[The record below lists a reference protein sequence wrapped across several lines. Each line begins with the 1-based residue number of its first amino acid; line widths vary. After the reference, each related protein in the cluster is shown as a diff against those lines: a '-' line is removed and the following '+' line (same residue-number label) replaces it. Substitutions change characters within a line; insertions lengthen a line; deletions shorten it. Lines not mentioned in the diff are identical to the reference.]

1 MKARYPGQLIGLIW
15 DSAPS
20 HKDTASIEFLKQA
33 EDDGWLKVVRIPG
46 GITSVVQVGDIAC
59 NGPLKKRV
67 KALYGKWRSDQIRE
81 IQERNNS
88 RYTGNEKLVV
98 SRDRIIEWV
107 ERAIREYN
115 SDQMQDNTIVKTF
128 RLVGQD
134 PFNDSTQ
141 QFEEHLRSLRE
152 TGAYNALT
160 LRHEEVERQK
170 NFEESAETILLKL
183 QDLTLDSMRAEEIG
197 VALESNDSDLDEEEA
212 MIESDTLVEDCD
224 SDIDSQIDM
233 MELVDE

>member
-1 MKARYPGQLIGLIW
+1 M
-15 DSAPS
+15 
-20 HKDTASIEFLKQA
+20 
-33 EDDGWLKVVRIPG
+33 
-46 GITSVVQVGDIAC
+46 
-59 NGPLKKRV
+59 
-67 KALYGKWRSDQIRE
+67 
-81 IQERNNS
+81 
-88 RYTGNEKLVV
+88 
-98 SRDRIIEWV
+98 
-107 ERAIREYN
+107 
-115 SDQMQDNTIVKTF
+115 
-128 RLVGQD
+128 
-134 PFNDSTQ
+134 
-141 QFEEHLRSLRE
+141 RE

-170 NFEESAETILLKL
+170 KFEESAETVLLKL

>member
-1 MKARYPGQLIGLIW
+1 M
-15 DSAPS
+15 
-20 HKDTASIEFLKQA
+20 
-33 EDDGWLKVVRIPG
+33 
-46 GITSVVQVGDIAC
+46 
-59 NGPLKKRV
+59 
-67 KALYGKWRSDQIRE
+67 
-81 IQERNNS
+81 
-88 RYTGNEKLVV
+88 
-98 SRDRIIEWV
+98 
-107 ERAIREYN
+107 
-115 SDQMQDNTIVKTF
+115 
-128 RLVGQD
+128 
-134 PFNDSTQ
+134 
-141 QFEEHLRSLRE
+141 RE

-170 NFEESAETILLKL
+170 KFEESAETILLKL